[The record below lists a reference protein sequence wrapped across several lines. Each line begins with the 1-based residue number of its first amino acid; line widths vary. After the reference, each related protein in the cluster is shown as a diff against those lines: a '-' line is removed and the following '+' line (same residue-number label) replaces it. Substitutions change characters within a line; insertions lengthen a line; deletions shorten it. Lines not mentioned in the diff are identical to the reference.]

1 MNEPR
6 KPTVMLA
13 ATRLLHG
20 LSNILQT
27 SVPRD
32 ATTMPM
38 QIDRKSW
45 QDMLEKRIALG
56 HKPDDHVN
64 QEDLKYTGPTM
75 SMW

>member
-6 KPTVMLA
+6 TPSVMLA
-13 ATRLLHG
+13 VTQLLHG
-20 LSNILQT
+20 LANILQT

-45 QDMLEKRIALG
+45 HDMLEKRIALG
-56 HKPDDHVN
+56 HRPDDH
-64 QEDLKYTGPTM
+64 EDQPYNGM
-75 SMW
+75 SMATPW